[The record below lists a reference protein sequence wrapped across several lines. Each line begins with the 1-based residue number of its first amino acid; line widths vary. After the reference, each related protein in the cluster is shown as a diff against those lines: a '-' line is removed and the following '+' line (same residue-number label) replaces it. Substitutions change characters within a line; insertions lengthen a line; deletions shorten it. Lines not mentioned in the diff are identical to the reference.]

1 MENQNKKTTT
11 PAPKLPDI
19 NINIFGEDKQ
29 NALILGNI
37 ATDTEADKIK
47 LYNLICNCEK
57 NVNDI
62 LNIPKKIKAIY
73 ISKTRITKNDNP
85 RGYEDVPRIV
95 FIFDDESAVITFSI
109 GVYIALKRL
118 ISVFG
123 EPPYNFNCV
132 FRQLEKNKV
141 RIYTIDV
148 VADDPKN

>member
-1 MENQNKKTTT
+1 MNSNKEKTTT

-29 NALILGNI
+29 NALILGKI
-37 ATDTEADKIK
+37 ATDTEVDKIK

-62 LNIPKKIKAIY
+62 LNTPKKIKAMY
-73 ISKTRITKNDNP
+73 ISKIRMAKNDNP
-85 RGYEDVPRIV
+85 KGYEDVPRIV
-95 FIFDDESAVITFSI
+95 FIFDDDSAVITFSI

-118 ISVFG
+118 VSVFG

-148 VADDPKN
+148 VANDTEN